1 MVKESF
7 GLSSRQELEV
17 GITIDRSGLGLG
29 GSCVSEKLEKI
40 MVRRDMGVVKLILR
54 GVELAVASSM
64 C

>member
-17 GITIDRSGLGLG
+17 GITIDRSSLGLG
-29 GSCVSEKLEKI
+29 GSCVSENPEKI
-40 MVRRDMGVVKLILR
+40 TVRRDMGVVKLTLR

>member
-40 MVRRDMGVVKLILR
+40 MVRRDMGVVKLTLC
-54 GVELAVASSM
+54 GD
-64 C
+64 